1 MEKKQS
7 NRGIMIEEII
17 KNTTR
22 NNIFEFT
29 SEFKKALQNELDTQ
43 LSFETLVS
51 DIESGDNFN
60 YGQVQFKNEN
70 NNNSAIEFTIVAKN
84 K

>member
-22 NNIFEFT
+22 NNIFEPT

-51 DIESGDNFN
+51 DIESGENSN

-70 NNNSAIEFTIVAKN
+70 NNNSVIEFTIVAKN
-84 K
+84 N

>member
-29 SEFKKALQNELDTQ
+29 SEFKKTLQNELDTQ

>member
-84 K
+84 N

>member
-7 NRGIMIEEII
+7 NRGTLIKEII
-17 KNTTR
+17 ENTIEK
-22 NNIFEFT
+22 NIFEFT

-43 LSFETLVS
+43 LPFETLVS
-51 DIESGDNFN
+51 DIESNG
-60 YGQVQFKNEN
+60 GQVQFKNEN

>member
-7 NRGIMIEEII
+7 NRGTLIKEII
-17 KNTTR
+17 ENTTEK
-22 NNIFEFT
+22 NIFEFT
-29 SEFKKALQNELDTQ
+29 HEFKKALQNELDTQ

>member
-70 NNNSAIEFTIVAKN
+70 NNNSVIEFTIVAKN